1 MLYFIVNLHSK
12 SGYARVIWK
21 QVKGLLQ
28 NQNVK
33 YEVYFTEY
41 KGHATK
47 LVKRITEGNEKLR
60 LVVLGGDGTMNEVV
74 NGITHLD
81 NVIIGYIP
89 TGSSNDLARS
99 LKLPSKPREAILNIL
114 KPKYFQKL
122 DLGEVTASSNTRRFV
137 VSMGIGF
144 DASICHEALDSKL
157 KAVLNKIKLGKLTYV
172 GIALKQLAKFK
183 TEGATIIMDGKLSRN
198 YKEIYFISS
207 HIHKYEGGG
216 LKLCPQADYQDG
228 MLDICVVNKLSKIKF
243 LLLLPTAFTG
253 KHIRHKAVDI
263 IRCRELSIKT
273 SNMLPVHA
281 DGESL
286 GKQNYVTVKSIPEK
300 LTIIAGNI

>member
-1 MLYFIVNLHSK
+1 
-12 SGYARVIWK
+12 
-21 QVKGLLQ
+21 
-28 NQNVK
+28 
-33 YEVYFTEY
+33 
-41 KGHATK
+41 
-47 LVKRITEGNEKLR
+47 
-60 LVVLGGDGTMNEVV
+60 
-74 NGITHLD
+74 
-81 NVIIGYIP
+81 
-89 TGSSNDLARS
+89 
-99 LKLPSKPREAILNIL
+99 
-114 KPKYFQKL
+114 
-122 DLGEVTASSNTRRFV
+122 RFV
-137 VSMGIGF
+137 VSTGIGF

-243 LLLLPTAFTG
+243 LFLLPTAFTG
-253 KHIRHKAVDI
+253 KHIRYKAVDI